1 MFVKRQSMRE
11 SSGVFLGQALLPGT
25 KRRHNPPFFF
35 LFLQFRFINPQTAP
49 GSLFPPVSEIN
60 CRISSSAAILS
71 TFQQIDRSKKK
82 NNPRAIFRF
91 IKHALAE
98 PLSLTHTH
106 MHCCAACRKH
116 ALPGASLHLNKITL
130 SRVHK
135 RNGLLFVVPT
145 S

>member
-35 LFLQFRFINPQTAP
+35 YFCNSDLSILRQRQARCSPQFLRSTVEYLHQ
-49 GSLFPPVSEIN
+49 L
-60 CRISSSAAILS
+60 LS

-106 MHCCAACRKH
+106 TCTVVQLAGSMPYLAPAFTSTKSHCLEYTREMGFC
-116 ALPGASLHLNKITL
+116 L
-130 SRVHK
+130 
-135 RNGLLFVVPT
+135 
-145 S
+145 